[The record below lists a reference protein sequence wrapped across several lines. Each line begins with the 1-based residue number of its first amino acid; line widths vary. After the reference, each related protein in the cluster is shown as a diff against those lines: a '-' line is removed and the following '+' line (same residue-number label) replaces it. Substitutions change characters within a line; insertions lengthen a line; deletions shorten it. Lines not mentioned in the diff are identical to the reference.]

1 MEQKRTV
8 NTADAETDELI
19 PVGRGPSLKG
29 NMLGSYRIT
38 SQAGEGGMGVV
49 YRAEHARLGRKV
61 AIKMLRRDLVQ
72 RKEIVARFFNE
83 ARAVNEIGHPNIV
96 DIIDFVEDYEVNPP
110 LVYMVMELLEGQDLR
125 SRISQ
130 AGALDADEAISI
142 GLQVCNALIAVH
154 KVRIL
159 HRDLKP
165 DNIFLIK
172 KREIDEEYEQHH
184 GARVKLLDFG
194 VARAFGERERDNIT
208 DPGTAIGTPE
218 YMAPEQVLGRELDN
232 RTDIYALGMVLY
244 EMLTGNVPF
253 TSHSFGE
260 ILVRAVK
267 ERPPP
272 VFEARKQGP
281 PVPKDLEI
289 VVMRCLEKD
298 PQLRFQTVKDLRKVL
313 AAIANKE
320 QVAGKV
326 TTHAPVQSL
335 DSVQTPE
342 DAAAPRVVPASE
354 QRPRRRSKTAIVP
367 GGLPQKRWGYIGPIV
382 ILVLSLGAVGA
393 WWVMKR
399 SPATESSPVEAP
411 AAVGPNTTKKPATG
425 PPPSVEKKTATPAQ
439 AAEAGLAARED
450 AGPPPAA
457 KTPRPGKKVAT
468 KKKVRPVVKQPIRK
482 KPAPVS
488 KETSKKK
495 DIVHGT
501 MDPFAK

>member
-1 MEQKRTV
+1 MAHKHTI
-8 NTADAETDELI
+8 NTFDAETDELI

-29 NMLGSYRIT
+29 NMLGSYIIT

-49 YRAEHARLGRKV
+49 YRAKHARLGRKV
-61 AIKMLRRDLVQ
+61 AIKVLRRDLVL
-72 RKEIVARFFNE
+72 KKDIVARFFNE

-96 DIIDFVEDYEVNPP
+96 DIVDFVEDYEVDPP
-110 LVYMVMELLEGQDLR
+110 LVFMVMELLEGNDLR
-125 SRISQ
+125 TRISRGGQ
-130 AGALDADEAISI
+130 LDPDEAVSI
-142 GLQVCNALIAVH
+142 ALQVCNALIAVH
-154 KVRIL
+154 KVKIL

-165 DNIFLIK
+165 DNIFLIQ
-172 KREIDEEYEQHH
+172 RPEIDEEYEQHH
-184 GARVKLLDFG
+184 GAKVKLLDFG

-272 VFEARKQGP
+272 VFEARKSGV

-298 PQLRFQTVKDLRKVL
+298 PRLRFQTVADLRKVL
-313 AAIANKE
+313 AGISNNLPVSGGVANLE
-320 QVAGKV
+320 TPPEA
-326 TTHAPVQSL
+326 L
-335 DSVQTPE
+335 DSV
-342 DAAAPRVVPASE
+342 AAPDDGPIFAGDAEEALPER
-354 QRPRRRSKTAIVP
+354 QSKTAIVP
-367 GGLPQKRWGYIGPIV
+367 GGLPSRRWSYLGPAV
-382 ILVLSLGAVGA
+382 ILVLSLSAVGL
-393 WWVMKR
+393 WWAMK
-399 SPATESSPVEAP
+399 SGKAPAKAVPSASDLADPDPVPPDPPTAKKVTATAPATPEPGPAPEA
-411 AAVGPNTTKKPATG
+411 
-425 PPPSVEKKTATPAQ
+425 
-439 AAEAGLAARED
+439 D
-450 AGPPPAA
+450 APPPAVE
-457 KTPRPGKKVAT
+457 PPQKKVAAP
-468 KKKVRPVVKQPIRK
+468 KKVKPRPRPRK
-482 KPAPVS
+482 KVKKPTPKDTAR
-488 KETSKKK
+488 KK

>member
-1 MEQKRTV
+1 MEHKRTI
-8 NTADAETDELI
+8 NTADAQTDELI

-29 NMLGSYRIT
+29 NMLGSYRIA
-38 SQAGEGGMGVV
+38 SMLGQGGMGMV
-49 YRAEHARLGRKV
+49 YRAAHARLGRKV
-61 AIKMLRRDLVQ
+61 AIKVLRRDMVQ
-72 RKEIVARFFNE
+72 KKEIVARFFNE

-96 DIIDFVEDYEVNPP
+96 DIIDFVEDYDADPP

-125 SRISQ
+125 GRITR
-130 AGALDADEAISI
+130 AGAMDPDEAVSI
-142 GLQVCNALIAVH
+142 ALQVCNALIAVH

-172 KREIDEEYEQHH
+172 PREFDEEFEQHH
-184 GARVKLLDFG
+184 GPLVKLLDFG

-272 VFEARKQGP
+272 VFEARKKGS
-281 PVPKDLEI
+281 PVSKDLEM

-298 PQLRFQTVKDLRKVL
+298 PRLRFQTVKDLRKVL
-313 AAIANKE
+313 AAVSNKRP
-320 QVAGKV
+320 VASAV
-326 TTHAPVQSL
+326 TTPEAMQS
-335 DSVQTPE
+335 PE
-342 DAAAPRVVPASE
+342 DLLTDSSIPDH
-354 QRPRRRSKTAIVP
+354 RPRPKRQSQTAIVP
-367 GGLPQKRWGYIGPIV
+367 GGLPQPQGRRWGYLGPIV
-382 ILVLSLGAVGA
+382 ILILSLGAVGL
-393 WWVMKR
+393 WWVIK
-399 SPATESSPVEAP
+399 SGPPVDSSITGDP
-411 AAVGPNTTKKPATG
+411 AASTGGTTKEPRTVPPKTGKRPAAKPTPAAMDAT
-425 PPPSVEKKTATPAQ
+425 TATVH
-439 AAEAGLAARED
+439 D
-450 AGPPPAA
+450 AGPTLAVTPPQ
-457 KTPRPGKKVAT
+457 PGKKVAT
-468 KKKVRPVVKQPIRK
+468 KKKPRPRVKPIRK
-482 KPAPVS
+482 KPTPK
-488 KETSKKK
+488 KEPAKKK

>member
-1 MEQKRTV
+1 MESKRTI

-49 YRAEHARLGRKV
+49 YRAAHARLGRKV
-61 AIKMLRRDLVQ
+61 AIKVLRRDLVQ
-72 RKEIVARFFNE
+72 KKEIVARFFNE

-96 DIIDFVEDYEVNPP
+96 DIIDFVEDYDVDPP
-110 LVYMVMELLEGQDLR
+110 LVYMVMELLQGMDLR
-125 SRISQ
+125 TRIGQ
-130 AGALDADEAISI
+130 AGALDPDEAISVA
-142 GLQVCNALIAVH
+142 LQVCNALIAVH
-154 KVRIL
+154 KVKIL

-165 DNIFLIK
+165 DNIFLIER
-172 KREIDEEYEQHH
+172 REIDEEYEQHH
-184 GARVKLLDFG
+184 GPRVKLLDFG

-232 RTDIYALGMVLY
+232 RTDIYALGMVMY

-272 VFEARKQGP
+272 VFEARKQGS

-298 PQLRFQTVKDLRKVL
+298 PRLRFQTVADLRKVL
-313 AAIANKE
+313 AAIANKVSIAGNIG
-320 QVAGKV
+320 VAE
-326 TTHAPVQSL
+326 PSPPSL
-335 DSVQTPE
+335 EAVATPE
-342 DAAAPRVVPASE
+342 EGAVTQEPT
-354 QRPRRRSKTAIVP
+354 RPRRQSQTAIVP
-367 GGLPQKRWGYIGPIV
+367 GGVLRKRWGYLGPVV
-382 ILVLSLGAVGA
+382 ILVVSLGAVGL
-393 WWVMKR
+393 WWAMK
-399 SPATESSPVEAP
+399 SMPPVDKAPTEEASASVKEPGPEPPPVATKPAKVPAP
-411 AAVGPNTTKKPATG
+411 AVPDAGMSASPSEDAAPTTKAP
-425 PPPSVEKKTATPAQ
+425 
-439 AAEAGLAARED
+439 L
-450 AGPPPAA
+450 
-457 KTPRPGKKVAT
+457 KKVAT
-468 KKKVRPVVKQPIRK
+468 KKKVRPRVKPRK
-482 KPAPVS
+482 KTGTTKP
-488 KETSKKK
+488 TKKK

-501 MDPFAK
+501 MDPFAPK